1 MNDTPQSTLRQDRRD
16 ITGMTELLTGWI
28 ELILAFALFFL
39 SHIIPVRPTIR
50 EWLIRHIGKTIYLAA
65 YSVLSIILF
74 VWLIVAVGRAPYL
87 PLWQFAPWQKW
98 IPNLAMPF
106 VCLLLAFSIAAPN
119 PLSIASRNDESFDPD
134 RPGIA
139 GVTRHPVLWAGAL
152 WAIAHAVPN
161 GDLAHVLLFGSFGAF
176 SLVGML
182 AIDARKQRALGA
194 ANWHRLSHRTSQV
207 PLAALVG
214 ESWRPSLRKI
224 NLFRLVAA
232 VGLYAGLLALH
243 QPVIGVSPL
252 PPL

>member
-1 MNDTPQSTLRQDRRD
+1 
-16 ITGMTELLTGWI
+16 MTELLTGWN

-50 EWLIRHIGKTIYLAA
+50 EWLIRHIGKALYLVA

-74 VWLIVAVGRAPYL
+74 VWLIVAAGRAPYL

-98 IPNLAMPF
+98 IPNVAMPF
-106 VCLLLAFSIAAPN
+106 VCLLLAFAIAAPN

-134 RPGIA
+134 HPGIA
-139 GVTRHPVLWAGAL
+139 GVTRHPVLWAAAL
-152 WAIAHAVPN
+152 WAIAHTVPN
-161 GDLAHVLLFGSFGAF
+161 GDLAHVLLFGLFGTF
-176 SLVGML
+176 SIVGML
-182 AIDARKQRALGA
+182 AIDARKQRMLGA
-194 ANWHRLSHRTSQV
+194 AEWCRLSHRTSLV

-214 ESWRPSLRKI
+214 RSWRPKLVEIK
-224 NLFRLVAA
+224 LFRLIAA

-243 QPVIGVSPL
+243 QPFTGVSPF